1 MAPELEPLAHAIL
14 ADLDSDDC
22 DIAWILDAVRDN
34 CPDAPY
40 DLLEQTVLRIVGEL
54 VGRGLADA
62 HPFCEPPNAITCAE
76 GVVDEV
82 RRGWDALGDQL
93 SMGDVGYL
101 RITATGRAE
110 ARSSSRT

>member
-1 MAPELEPLAHAIL
+1 MTPELEPLVQAVL

-22 DIAWILDAVRDN
+22 DIAWILDTVRDT

-54 VGRGLADA
+54 VGRGLAEA
-62 HPFCEPPNAITCAE
+62 HPFCEPPNAVASAE

-82 RRGWDALGDQL
+82 RRGWDELGGQL
-93 SMGDVGYL
+93 TMGDVGYL
-101 RITATGRAE
+101 RITAAGRAE
-110 ARSSSRT
+110 ARSSSHT

>member
-1 MAPELEPLAHAIL
+1 MTPELEPLVNAIL

-22 DIAWILDAVRDN
+22 DIAWILDTVRDT

-54 VGRGLADA
+54 VGRGLAEA
-62 HPFCEPPNAITCAE
+62 HPFCEPPNAVTSAH
-76 GVVDEV
+76 GVVEEI

-93 SMGDVGYL
+93 RMGDVGYL
-101 RITATGRAE
+101 RITPAGRAE

>member
-1 MAPELEPLAHAIL
+1 MTPELEPLVKAIL

-22 DIAWILDAVRDN
+22 DIAWILDTVRDT

-54 VGRGLADA
+54 VGRGLAEA
-62 HPFCEPPNAITCAE
+62 HPFCEPPDAVTSAD

-93 SMGDVGYL
+93 RMGDVGYL
-101 RITATGRAE
+101 RITAAGRAE

>member
-1 MAPELEPLAHAIL
+1 MTPELEPLVRAIL

-22 DIAWILDAVRDN
+22 DIAWILDAVRDT

-54 VGRGLADA
+54 VGRGLAEA
-62 HPFCEPPNAITCAE
+62 HPFCEPPNAVTSAE

-82 RRGWDALGDQL
+82 RRGWEALGDQL

-101 RITATGRAE
+101 RITPAGRAE
-110 ARSSSRT
+110 ARSSSRV